1 MSRTHRSQSGFT
13 LLEVMISSAI
23 GVVVLGVGLVVGMQ
37 MQRRALFEEQTM
49 VAQVTGRAVKDLLTL
64 DVQRAGMGVG
74 NSPIQFSEG
83 DLRFAVMSWTKR
95 DMQMGAAPFAADPT
109 FSLPPAGTPY
119 ADMASDVLQLYWGDP
134 RSMLTLTACG
144 GGTNPVRNG
153 TQLCTPGNA
162 PMTLLPSGGSS
173 STPVIVGNPTR
184 GALACHF
191 RVTAIQNNPPPAE
204 ALVSA
209 TPGYGPADT
218 TTTDCAIAGATMWT
232 EPGWTM
238 MRTVGAAYRVNWA
251 GGSPALEYLAP
262 GATNWAVVSRD
273 VERMQIRH
281 AVIDLTQPNNG
292 YRWFPAVLGGP
303 GPGIDQCTMN
313 GATTCTVDVMTP
325 VETPVASD
333 EDLRARLRQRVREVE
348 ITLIIRTPRSDR
360 SVVDP
365 ATINQ
370 LDDDRFPKDGFK
382 RRTYTLRVAP
392 RNFVSAGLQ
401 PAPAGT

>member
-1 MSRTHRSQSGFT
+1 MSRTLRSQGGFT

-23 GVVVLGVGLVVGMQ
+23 GVVVLGIGLVVGMQ

-64 DVQRAGMGVG
+64 DVQRAGIGMG

-83 DLRFAVMSWTKR
+83 DQRFAIMSWTRR
-95 DMQMGAAPFAADPT
+95 DMQVGAAPFAADLS

-119 ADMASDVLQLYWGDP
+119 VDMASDVLQLYWGDP

-153 TQLCTPGNA
+153 GQLCTPGNA
-162 PMTLLPSGGSS
+162 PTTLLPSGGPS
-173 STPVIVGNPTR
+173 STPIIVGNPTR

-191 RVTAIQNNPPPAE
+191 RLTSIQNNPPPAE
-204 ALVSA
+204 ARVTA
-209 TPGYGPADT
+209 TPGHGTADT
-218 TTTDCAIAGATMWT
+218 TTGDCADAGATMWT
-232 EPGWTM
+232 EQGWTM

-273 VERMQIRH
+273 VERMQVRY

-292 YRWFPAVLGGP
+292 YRWFPTSLTSGTP
-303 GPGIDQCTMN
+303 IDQCTTS

-325 VETPVASD
+325 VEAAVAND
-333 EDLRARLRQRVREVE
+333 TDLRARLRQRVREVE

-365 ATINQ
+365 ATINV
-370 LDDDRFPKDGFK
+370 LDKDGFPQDGFK